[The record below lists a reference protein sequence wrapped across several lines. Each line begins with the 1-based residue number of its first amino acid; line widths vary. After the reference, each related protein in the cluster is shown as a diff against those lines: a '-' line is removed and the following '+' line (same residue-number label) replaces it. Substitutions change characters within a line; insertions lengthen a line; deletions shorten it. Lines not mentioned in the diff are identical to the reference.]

1 MTCMPYGLGVIIL
14 HVEIDWPK
22 QFGDWLDRVDADAD
36 RGDVQARLVR
46 KYVAE
51 ALTLLR
57 ELPGAPTRDA
67 ESADL
72 KWVRQSRR

>member
-1 MTCMPYGLGVIIL
+1 M
-14 HVEIDWPK
+14 EIDWPK
-22 QFGDWLDRVDADAD
+22 QFGGWLDRVDADAD
-36 RGDVQARLVR
+36 GGDAHARLVR

-57 ELPGAPTRDA
+57 ELPHAPTRDT

-72 KWVRQSRR
+72 KWVRQSHRYEL